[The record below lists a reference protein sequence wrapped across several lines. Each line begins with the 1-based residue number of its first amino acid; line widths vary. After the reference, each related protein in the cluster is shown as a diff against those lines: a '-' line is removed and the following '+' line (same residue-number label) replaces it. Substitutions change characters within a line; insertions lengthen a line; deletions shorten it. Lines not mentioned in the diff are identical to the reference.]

1 MTDTDIIVIRKMLK
15 ILIDLGPAG
24 LEEKDLKEQAEIAA
38 GLPLTTVEKDLAV
51 KVMSERGWIA
61 SFRQPITERVRWY
74 ATEQGKIAYAGL

>member
-24 LEEKDLKEQAEIAA
+24 LEERDLKEQAEIAA
-38 GLPLTTVEKDLAV
+38 GRPLTTLEQDLAV
-51 KVMSERGWIA
+51 KLMKERGWIA
-61 SFRQPITERVRWY
+61 SFRQPVTERVRWY